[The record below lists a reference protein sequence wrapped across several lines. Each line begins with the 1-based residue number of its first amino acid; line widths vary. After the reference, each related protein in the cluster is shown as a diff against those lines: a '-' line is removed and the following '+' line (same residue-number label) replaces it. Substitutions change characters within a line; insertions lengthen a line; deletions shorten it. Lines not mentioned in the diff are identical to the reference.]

1 MNCEPLFKN
10 KCFCNE
16 NAPHIIVPTTL
27 GFWASLTPI
36 PERQSLQ
43 CWNHSFPHPS
53 VHRTLY
59 CCCCYRF
66 PFFKYK
72 SKNYKTNCA
81 IDIFSHRESGL
92 YFFSVYHQCAR
103 VINVKMIDQF
113 FNWCVLVL
121 VAIGNIT
128 GMGYEL
134 ANIVIFVIIQP
145 ALILLFFVLW
155 RREKRKNKK

>member
-1 MNCEPLFKN
+1 M
-10 KCFCNE
+10 
-16 NAPHIIVPTTL
+16 
-27 GFWASLTPI
+27 
-36 PERQSLQ
+36 
-43 CWNHSFPHPS
+43 
-53 VHRTLY
+53 
-59 CCCCYRF
+59 
-66 PFFKYK
+66 
-72 SKNYKTNCA
+72 
-81 IDIFSHRESGL
+81 
-92 YFFSVYHQCAR
+92 YHQCAR
-103 VINVKMIDQF
+103 VINIKMIDQF